1 MAYELVSWVPG
12 RDRDSA
18 GSLCCV
24 LEENTILSFCL
35 FSPWSMNGELSGS
48 LDEVL
53 RVI

>member
-24 LEENTILSFCL
+24 LEENTILSFWPFFTL
-35 FSPWSMNGELSGS
+35 EYERRIVRKP
-48 LDEVL
+48 
-53 RVI
+53 